1 MKVLLYTKNQKL
13 IDKSGVGKAIEH
25 QKKALDSLGIKYTTD
40 SKEDFDI
47 VQINTVFPASLLT
60 SLKSKKKKIPVV
72 YYAHSTE
79 EDFKESFVGSNL
91 LAPIFKAWISFCYNS
106 GDVII
111 TPTEYSKRLLK
122 SYKNINKPII
132 SLSNGIDTQ
141 FYKYDEE
148 NKNRF
153 RKKYSLSPEDK
164 VVMSAGHYIERK
176 GIIEFVQLARE
187 LPQYEFYWFGY
198 TSPAIVTK
206 EVKAAVETKLPN
218 LHFPG
223 YINKEELRDA
233 YTGSDL
239 FLFLTHEETEG
250 IVLLEALASKL
261 PVLVRDIP
269 VFDNWLK
276 NGVNS
281 YKAQNLEEFKD
292 KIQLILEGEVPDL
305 TEKGYQLA
313 LTRDLK
319 NIGKELKKIYSSR
332 KLA

>member
-40 SKEDFDI
+40 SNDDFDI
-47 VQINTVFPASLLT
+47 VQINTVFPESLYT
-60 SLKSKKKKIPVV
+60 SLKSKKRKIPVV

-91 LAPIFKAWISFCYNS
+91 LAPIFKAWISLCYNS

-111 TPTEYSKRLLK
+111 TPTEYSKKLLK
-122 SYKNINKPII
+122 SYKNIKKPII
-132 SLSNGIDTQ
+132 SLSNGIDVE
-141 FYKYDEE
+141 FYEYDKE
-148 NKNRF
+148 NKRRF
-153 RKKYSLSPEDK
+153 REKYGISPDAK

-176 GIIEFVQLARE
+176 GIIEFVELAKE

-206 EVKAAVETKLPN
+206 EVKAALETELPN

-223 YINKEELRDA
+223 YVNKEELRDA
-233 YTGSDL
+233 YAGSDL

-250 IVLLEALASKL
+250 IVLLEALASKT
-261 PVLVRDIP
+261 PILVRDIP
-269 VFDNWLK
+269 VFENWLK

-281 YKAQNLEEFKD
+281 YKAKALEEFKN
-292 KIQLILEGEVPDL
+292 KIELIIEGKLPNL
-305 TEKGYQLA
+305 TEKGYELA

-319 NIGKELKKIYSSR
+319 NIAKELKKIYDFK